1 MSEDHDSQ
9 EVILHPELSQS
20 QSIQIAHVV
29 CPSCEEGADAINR
42 ARADVIRFQGHM
54 ISLMMPLVIIL
65 TFANAVLNH
74 ESWKPDATIIT
85 AMLAGIGYIGVFAWK
100 TRRKE

>member
-9 EVILHPELSQS
+9 EIAVICQS
-20 QSIQIAHVV
+20 CQ
-29 CPSCEEGADAINR
+29 EGADEINR
-42 ARADVIRFQGHM
+42 SRADVIRFQGYM
-54 ISLMMPLVIIL
+54 VSLMMPLVIIL